1 MFFFLRDN
9 WMTLLFMKV
18 YRYSEIFVST
28 ILPAFFEA
36 SVLKKVRILCV
47 ISAITIPDFQ
57 NKADCPS

>member
-1 MFFFLRDN
+1 
-9 WMTLLFMKV
+9 MTLLFMKV